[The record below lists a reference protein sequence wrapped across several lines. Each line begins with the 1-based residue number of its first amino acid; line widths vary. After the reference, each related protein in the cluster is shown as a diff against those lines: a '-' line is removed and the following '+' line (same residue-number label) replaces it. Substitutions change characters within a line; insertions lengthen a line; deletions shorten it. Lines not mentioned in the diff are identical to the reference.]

1 LVSSSTL
8 ANSKI
13 RPLALAKFFAS
24 SIVALSFMTIFS
36 TGLVDTNDKIV
47 VFGDGN
53 DRYDIPKSEIKMAG
67 RNVLIGL
74 NVYEIAR
81 KYKVSRE

>member
-1 LVSSSTL
+1 MVSGKYFNKGVMAL
-8 ANSKI
+8 DAPHIGYVI
-13 RPLALAKFFAS
+13 R
-24 SIVALSFMTIFS
+24 
-36 TGLVDTNDKIV
+36 DTNDKIV

-53 DRYDIPKSEIKMAG
+53 DRYDIPKSEIKMVG